1 VKVLGQP
8 ELADPRLADRA
19 ERLARGAEL
28 DAIVEAWTG
37 KRTKHEVMEL
47 LGAAG
52 VPCGA
57 VLDSDEVMSNEHLR
71 GRGMIV
77 DVEHPT
83 RGRMPTP
90 GSPIRLSAS
99 STAVTRAPLLGEHNA
114 EILGRVCGVGAEELA
129 KLKADGVI

>member
-1 VKVLGQP
+1 
-8 ELADPRLADRA
+8 
-19 ERLARGAEL
+19 LARGAEL

-37 KRTKHEVMEL
+37 KRTKHEVMAL
-47 LGAAG
+47 LGDAG

-99 STAVTRAPLLGEHNA
+99 STEITRAPLLGEHNA
-114 EILGRVCGVGAEELA
+114 EILGKVCGVGAEELA